1 VLFRRFLLI
10 AAEVCLSRSIM
21 RNASILLA
29 ILAGTACQSENR
41 SALAVA
47 AKMAA
52 LRMHGMLLTR

>member
-1 VLFRRFLLI
+1 
-10 AAEVCLSRSIM
+10 M

-29 ILAGTACQSENR
+29 VLAGVACQCESR

-52 LRMHGMLLTR
+52 LRMYGTLSIR